1 MNQEMQLPEGFRPAM
16 TLLNSSGDITVEWDD
31 EDEPSMLAL
40 IEKKM
45 KDGYRFFIL
54 KPRKV
59 LPGDKKV
66 EVKSIAEVKT
76 AGYVIAPNKL
86 LKDAFKSQLGDTDVE
101 QAVAAGHARL
111 ATPES
116 KGKSVDSVRPA
127 KSAQDVVR
135 NQSMAVRPVM
145 GG

>member
-1 MNQEMQLPEGFRPAM
+1 MNQEMHLPEGFRPAL
-16 TLLNSSGDITVEWDD
+16 TLLNSSGDVTVTWDD
-31 EDEPSMLAL
+31 ADEAGILAL
-40 IEKKM
+40 VEKKM
-45 KDGYRFFIL
+45 KEGYRFFIL

-59 LPGDKKV
+59 LPGDKKIRAESV
-66 EVKSIAEVKT
+66 EEVKNAGHVVIPDKLMKEV
-76 AGYVIAPNKL
+76 
-86 LKDAFKSQLGDTDVE
+86 FKSQLGDTDVE

-116 KGKSVDSVRPA
+116 KGGTVDSVRRA
-127 KSAQDVVR
+127 KSAQDVVK